1 MKGSYCDEFY
11 EACKADF
18 FCSSTGTGS
27 FFDTVAD
34 ECGTLGDIQ
43 SNCKSF
49 EELYGSGEAL
59 CEKMW
64 DDSFIYVPTTN
75 FSDPDHNASDAFVWD
90 WPANETNPNA
100 AVLDHV
106 EWPDSCNESEHD
118 AWVEFDLKALEECP
132 NVISDGTTGNVT
144 NATGGYNP

>member
-1 MKGSYCDEFY
+1 M
-11 EACKADF
+11 
-18 FCSSTGTGS
+18 
-27 FFDTVAD
+27 
-34 ECGTLGDIQ
+34 
-43 SNCKSF
+43 
-49 EELYGSGEAL
+49 
-59 CEKMW
+59 
-64 DDSFIYVPTTN
+64 
-75 FSDPDHNASDAFVWD
+75 WD

-132 NVISDGTTGNVT
+132 NVISDGTNGNET